1 MALELLTPFTKVD
14 IKLEEKN
21 SNRKQVGIMGAIL
34 TLFTMRI

>member
-14 IKLEEKN
+14 IKLEEKTVIAN
-21 SNRKQVGIMGAIL
+21 KLVLWGAIL